1 MFSCVNSQSLLLI
14 QTPTL
19 SKQNPSE
26 MRPWGS
32 QPSSNPRRRRIA
44 YSSAPTVV
52 TCSEADSARRWLRSQ
67 LVESHHVW
75 NEALDSVSCMMG
87 YHLYKNSVES
97 KFISRIVKDVKR
109 LLIQLPKEEQDDE
122 SHDSLSE
129 QKIDDSS
136 KSETL
141 NGGSV
146 LGEAE
151 SEALECVGGLKGL
164 VFEEDRLE
172 SELITSI
179 VKDIEKKI
187 EIKERK
193 NPSSFPFTGREDNTE
208 LPTGKGENLETYLNN
223 HRLFGIKLRMEQL
236 EQKLE
241 FDCDETRIIGVVGM
255 PGIGKTTL
263 AMRLYEEWNSKFVHC
278 MPLLGIC
285 KKSKDHE
292 LVWLRKTL
300 LEVLLEGKFPEK
312 QNEITHE
319 SVKDILLQTKI
330 FVVLSDVSDK
340 KQLDFLLGNLDWVK
354 KGSKIV
360 ITTGDRSL
368 LKEFVDDIYV
378 VPLLNDEEAFQL
390 FTYHAFDDQT
400 YSPSQDFVILS
411 RKFVDYAQGHPQ
423 ALISLGTELRGK
435 DEDYW
440 NQRLAT
446 VTDRDN
452 TTIQDVWKLSTDQL
466 NERQKDVLLDIVHF
480 FKSEDEY
487 FVRSLL
493 DSGDPDATD
502 AVSEVRDLAEKFMI
516 TVSDGRVEMNDLLY
530 KFGKGLGS
538 TMVHGMWNYK
548 DIYTGTDL
556 LRCFLLNCYQ
566 GTNSMRGIFLDMSEE
581 TKNFALERM
590 TFTNMLN
597 LRYLKIYDSFC
608 PRQCKSKWELNFPD
622 GLSLPLE
629 EIRYLHF
636 VKFPLKELPPDFRP
650 ENLIDLRLP
659 YSKIQRIWEDVK
671 DTPRLKWVDLCHSS
685 QLFDLSALPT
695 AENLQSLNLEGCTA
709 LKELPLEIQ
718 NMKSLVFMN
727 LRGCT
732 GLESLPKINLISL
745 KTLILSGC
753 SNLKDF
759 QLISESIEFL
769 HLDGTAITGLPL
781 AIQSFQ
787 RLVVLNLKN
796 CEMLECLPNCLGELK
811 ALEELILSGCS
822 NLKNLSDI
830 RESMKH
836 LQILLI
842 DMIGGKEMPNI
853 ITSKGQAS
861 PDKFVHGPSGWPQGV
876 NGVSSLRRLSLNG
889 NDFVS
894 LQTDIWKLYNLNCL
908 DVKNCKMLRSI
919 PMLPPR
925 LQYFDAQGC
934 DSLETVSHPLAIPV
948 LTQQKHATFNF
959 SNCNKL
965 DQDAK
970 DSIISYISWKFQLVL
985 DALSRYSED
994 SVLEALVGTC
1004 FPGCEVPAWFSHRA
1018 FGSMLESKL
1027 PLHWSDN
1034 KFTGIAL
1041 CAVVLFPEFHEQR
1054 DRLVVKCNCVF
1065 NSKYGSPVRFGCTVG
1080 SWSKARNTS
1089 LRYELS
1095 HIFIGYTTMVDSN
1108 KHGLEDNEE
1117 GCSLTEASLEFQVT
1131 DGTEVV
1137 GSFKVLNCGF
1147 RLIYASNEMENT
1159 CWDSMTAVLPERI
1172 EHFQDEAKS
1181 HENFRSPDE
1190 IQYESSYDPTLG
1202 ANSNFVSETKSDAEP
1217 DLWKSLESKI
1227 VDISNVENDAGKEI
1241 TVSSDRDNTSSGD
1254 QTRYVGV
1261 ELRLKQMEKVL
1272 YSMPGETFIVG
1283 VVGMHGIGKT
1293 TLATMLFEKRGSK
1306 FPRHLFLTVPKECE
1320 PEQLRSMFLKKL
1332 LEHLHVNISDET
1344 THECVKAE
1352 LLQTKVFAVLD
1363 DVSDKKQ
1370 LQILLGNLAWI
1381 KKGSK
1386 IVITTCDKSYLEG
1399 FAHDT
1404 YFVPPLKNREA
1415 VQLFAY
1421 HAFYKQIYPSETF
1434 LSLSRM
1440 FVDHST
1446 GNPLALESLGS
1457 LLCGKDEACWQHELQ
1472 KVRQSFNMK
1481 MGKVWRFSIKQ
1492 LTEGQKD
1499 MFLDIVYF
1507 FKSEEEYFVRRLL
1520 DSENPEAV
1528 SEVRD
1533 LADKLLITISGG
1545 RVGIHDQLYALSKD
1559 LGSPGERKLWNY
1571 KDIIGYMKKSKQSG
1585 TDDVRGIFLDMSE
1598 ATKNIP
1604 LERMTFIN
1612 MCNLRYLKIYDSSC
1626 PRQCKSDCKLCFPD
1640 GLSFPLEEIR
1650 YLHWVKF
1657 PLEELP
1663 PDFKPGNLV
1672 DLRLPYSKIERVW
1685 EGVKDTPRLKWV
1697 DLRHSSKL
1705 RNLSALSKAENLQ
1718 RLNLEGC
1725 TVLGELPAEIQNMKS
1740 LVFLNLRGC
1749 IRLWSLPK
1757 INLISLKTLILS
1769 DCSNLKNFQLISESI
1784 EFLHLDGTAIT
1795 ELPLAIHSLQRLVV
1809 LNLKNCEMLEF
1820 LPNCLGEVKTLE
1832 ELILS
1837 GCSRLKNLSDV
1848 RESMKHLQ
1856 SLLID
1861 RIGAKEMPN
1870 ITISKG
1876 QASADM
1882 FVHGPSGWPQ
1892 GVNGVFSLRR
1902 LSLSGNDFVSLQTD
1916 IWELYNLNW
1925 LDLKDCKM
1933 LRSIPMLPPRL
1944 QYFDAH
1950 GCDSLERVSH
1960 PLALPVRLEQI
1971 HATFNFSNCSK
1982 LDQDAKDSILSYTR
1996 WKSELVLDALSLY
2009 NNGDSALEN
2018 FTGACFPGWEVPA
2031 RFSHQASGPVLE
2043 GKLSTHWRDNNLT
2056 GIALCAV
2063 ILFPDYHE
2071 QRARL
2076 VVNCNCEFNNEDG
2089 SYNRFSCTIGSWSDA
2104 GKTAGKIVPSH
2115 VFIGYASMLDNKK
2128 LGEKEDEE
2136 GCGHTKTYFKF
2147 QVTDGTEVL
2156 HGYEVL
2162 KCGFSLVYAYDELRV
2177 QSGRHEA
2184 NHYRAYSK
2192 NVAISNVRSE
2202 TETMDMRLD
2211 GGHDIVELPNEMIA
2225 HGTAN
2230 TTQRPNN
2237 KSPVTT
2243 LKQTRRETQ
2252 VRALSVR
2259 LTGKPRVYI
2268 SCHGGDLCI
2277 TLGECGRCFREMRK
2291 RHEDE
2296 PENVQ
2301 KWETSLM
2308 SMAETTGVHSEI
2320 HGIDAALVKATVK
2333 AVHRELTKIAGGKF
2347 KSLGR
2352 GVMLSARVFIFALF
2366 AALLFSLFVSP
2377 LLFADAAFAAF

>member
-1 MFSCVNSQSLLLI
+1 MGKPTKLKSPPPPHRVFISSHGGDLLLRGGFVHEI
-14 QTPTL
+14 AKALRSIKVNAYADEPTGEEVVWTRIEK
-19 SKQNPSE
+19 S
-26 MRPWGS
+26 
-32 QPSSNPRRRRIA
+32 RIA
-44 YSSAPTVV
+44 IVVFSSRYTESRWCFEELVKIKEGMELGELEVIPIFYKLDTSAELEGGSGLNPTMRDFDPQKVKI
-52 TCSEADSARRWLRSQ
+52 
-67 LVESHHVW
+67 W

-109 LLIQLPKEEQDDE
+109 ILIQLPKEEQDDE
-122 SHDSLSE
+122 SHDSL
-129 QKIDDSS
+129 DDSS

-151 SEALECVGGLKGL
+151 SVEDDIFPNEKVDSVNDQEGSFGIRIWNFWRRSREYRVIKWKEALECVGGLKGL

-319 SVKDILLQTKI
+319 SVKDTLLQTKI

-446 VTDRDN
+446 VTD
-452 TTIQDVWKLSTDQL
+452 Q
-466 NERQKDVLLDIVHF
+466 
-480 FKSEDEY
+480 DEY

-502 AVSEVRDLAEKFMI
+502 AVSE
-516 TVSDGRVEMNDLLY
+516 
-530 KFGKGLGS
+530 
-538 TMVHGMWNYK
+538 
-548 DIYTGTDL
+548 
-556 LRCFLLNCYQ
+556 
-566 GTNSMRGIFLDMSEE
+566 GTNSMR
-581 TKNFALERM
+581 
-590 TFTNMLN
+590 
-597 LRYLKIYDSFC
+597 
-608 PRQCKSKWELNFPD
+608 D

-659 YSKIQRIWEDVK
+659 YSKIQRIWEDAK

-894 LQTDIWKLYNLNCL
+894 LQTDIWKLYNLNWL
-908 DVKNCKMLRSI
+908 DVKNCKMLKSI

-994 SVLEALVGTC
+994 SVLEALIGTC

-1018 FGSMLESKL
+1018 FGSVLESKL

-1095 HIFIGYTTMVDSN
+1095 HIFIGYTTMLDSN
-1108 KHGLEDNEE
+1108 KHGLEDSEE

-1172 EHFQDEAKS
+1172 EHSQDEAKS

-1190 IQYESSYDPTLG
+1190 IQYESSFDPTLG
-1202 ANSNFVSETKSDAEP
+1202 ANSNFISETKSDAEP

-1261 ELRLKQMEKVL
+1261 ELRLKQMEKML

-1306 FPRHLFLTVPKECE
+1306 FPRRLFLTVPKECE

-1457 LLCGKDEACWQHELQ
+1457 LLCGKDEACWEHELQ

-1640 GLSFPLEEIR
+1640 GLLFPLEEIR

-1663 PDFKPGNLV
+1663 PDFKPRNLV

-1705 RNLSALSKAENLQ
+1705 CNLSALSKAENLQ

-1725 TVLGELPAEIQNMKS
+1725 TVLDELPAEIQNMKS

-1749 IRLWSLPK
+1749 IRLWSLPN

-1795 ELPLAIHSLQRLVV
+1795 ELPLAIDSLQRLVV

-1925 LDLKDCKM
+1925 LELKDCKM

-1982 LDQDAKDSILSYTR
+1982 LDQDAKDSIVSYTR

-2076 VVNCNCEFNNEDG
+2076 VVNCNC
-2089 SYNRFSCTIGSWSDA
+2089 
-2104 GKTAGKIVPSH
+2104 KTAGKIVPSH
-2115 VFIGYASMLDNKK
+2115 VFISYASMLDNKK

-2162 KCGFSLVYAYDELRV
+2162 KCGFSLVYASDELRV
-2177 QSGRHEA
+2177 QSVIVFVPWR
-2184 NHYRAYSK
+2184 
-2192 NVAISNVRSE
+2192 E

-2225 HGTAN
+2225 HGTVISSDMKN
-2230 TTQRPNN
+2230 
-2237 KSPVTT
+2237 
-2243 LKQTRRETQ
+2243 LK
-2252 VRALSVR
+2252 
-2259 LTGKPRVYI
+2259 
-2268 SCHGGDLCI
+2268 
-2277 TLGECGRCFREMRK
+2277 GECGRCFREMRK

-2377 LLFADAAFAAF
+2377 LLFADAAFAAFW

>member
-1 MFSCVNSQSLLLI
+1 MSGNCLLI
-14 QTPTL
+14 NL
-19 SKQNPSE
+19 MS
-26 MRPWGS
+26 G
-32 QPSSNPRRRRIA
+32 
-44 YSSAPTVV
+44 
-52 TCSEADSARRWLRSQ
+52 
-67 LVESHHVW
+67 
-75 NEALDSVSCMMG
+75 
-87 YHLYKNSVES
+87 
-97 KFISRIVKDVKR
+97 
-109 LLIQLPKEEQDDE
+109 
-122 SHDSLSE
+122 
-129 QKIDDSS
+129 
-136 KSETL
+136 
-141 NGGSV
+141 
-146 LGEAE
+146 
-151 SEALECVGGLKGL
+151 
-164 VFEEDRLE
+164 
-172 SELITSI
+172 
-179 VKDIEKKI
+179 KKM
-187 EIKERK
+187 
-193 NPSSFPFTGREDNTE
+193 F
-208 LPTGKGENLETYLNN
+208 
-223 HRLFGIKLRMEQL
+223 
-236 EQKLE
+236 
-241 FDCDETRIIGVVGM
+241 
-255 PGIGKTTL
+255 
-263 AMRLYEEWNSKFVHC
+263 
-278 MPLLGIC
+278 
-285 KKSKDHE
+285 
-292 LVWLRKTL
+292 
-300 LEVLLEGKFPEK
+300 
-312 QNEITHE
+312 
-319 SVKDILLQTKI
+319 
-330 FVVLSDVSDK
+330 
-340 KQLDFLLGNLDWVK
+340 
-354 KGSKIV
+354 
-360 ITTGDRSL
+360 
-368 LKEFVDDIYV
+368 
-378 VPLLNDEEAFQL
+378 
-390 FTYHAFDDQT
+390 
-400 YSPSQDFVILS
+400 
-411 RKFVDYAQGHPQ
+411 
-423 ALISLGTELRGK
+423 
-435 DEDYW
+435 
-440 NQRLAT
+440 
-446 VTDRDN
+446 
-452 TTIQDVWKLSTDQL
+452 
-466 NERQKDVLLDIVHF
+466 DIVHF

-502 AVSEVRDLAEKFMI
+502 AVSEVRDLADKFMI

-538 TMVHGMWNYK
+538 PVMELNTIKY
-548 DIYTGTDL
+548 IYPQG
-556 LRCFLLNCYQ
+556 CFLLNCYQ

-659 YSKIQRIWEDVK
+659 YSKIQRIWEDAK

-894 LQTDIWKLYNLNCL
+894 LQTDIWKLYNLNWL
-908 DVKNCKMLRSI
+908 DVKNCKMLKSI

-994 SVLEALVGTC
+994 SVLEALIGTC

-1018 FGSMLESKL
+1018 FGSVLESKL

-1095 HIFIGYTTMVDSN
+1095 HIFIGYTTMLDSN
-1108 KHGLEDNEE
+1108 KHGLEDSEE

-1172 EHFQDEAKS
+1172 EHSQDEAKS

-1190 IQYESSYDPTLG
+1190 IQYESSFDPTLG
-1202 ANSNFVSETKSDAEP
+1202 ANSNFISETKSDAEP

-1261 ELRLKQMEKVL
+1261 ELRLKQMEKML

-1306 FPRHLFLTVPKECE
+1306 FPRRLFLTVPKECE

-1457 LLCGKDEACWQHELQ
+1457 LLCGKDEACWEHELQ

-1640 GLSFPLEEIR
+1640 GLLFPLEEIR

-1663 PDFKPGNLV
+1663 PDFKPRNLV

-1705 RNLSALSKAENLQ
+1705 CNLSALSKAENLQ

-1725 TVLGELPAEIQNMKS
+1725 TVLDELPAEIQNMKS

-1749 IRLWSLPK
+1749 IRLWSLPN

-1795 ELPLAIHSLQRLVV
+1795 ELPLAIDSLQRLVV

-1925 LDLKDCKM
+1925 LELKDCKM

-1982 LDQDAKDSILSYTR
+1982 LDQDAKDSIVSYTR

-2089 SYNRFSCTIGSWSDA
+2089 SYNRFSWTIGSWSDA

-2115 VFIGYASMLDNKK
+2115 VFISYASMLDNKK

-2162 KCGFSLVYAYDELRV
+2162 KCGFSLVYASDELRV

-2184 NHYRAYSK
+2184 NHYGAYSK
-2192 NVAISNVRSE
+2192 NVAISNVRRE

-2230 TTQRPNN
+2230 TSQRPNN

-2277 TLGECGRCFREMRK
+2277 TLVKHLVNNLTNAGVNVFIDNDERMWIKMHQLYNRIEDSRIAVVIFSKRYLASRLCLNELAKMDELAKEGRLLVISVFYQVISSDMKNLKGECGRCFREMRK

-2377 LLFADAAFAAF
+2377 LLFADAAFAAFW